1 MKKLQGLVN
10 RVAIS
15 GAFTFCL
22 GSLITFSL
30 MSPAYAKDT
39 LQQDERLSP
48 GQSLTSN
55 NGCFQLVMQNDGN
68 LVLYGKGGKAFW
80 ATGTTGKE
88 VEFAI
93 MQGDGNFVLYAP
105 GGRPTW
111 ATNPGNVG
119 SAGFR
124 LIVQDDGNAVVYAND
139 RPIWAVNPGQRNCD
153 GTAVVAFPITGDR
166 DDKVA
171 NGRMRTSFTLS
182 ADGTLTAVTNT
193 RTGVQLA
200 GFTGGASIILLDGN
214 KQPIWASSVHRYGV
228 DGCMIGTCNRNDNW
242 SDSVPSDIL
251 SQVKGYSILQ
261 QHEPKW
267 LNLVGEKGEK
277 FLGWLRSDEGKAT
290 ISTILTVAAML

>member
-1 MKKLQGLVN
+1 MKKLQGLIA

-15 GAFTFCL
+15 GAFTFCF
-22 GSLITFSL
+22 GSLITLSL

-68 LVLYGKGGKAFW
+68 LVLYGRGGRAIW

-139 RPIWAVNPGQRNCD
+139 RPIWAVNPGRRNCD

-182 ADGTLTAVTNT
+182 ADGRLTAVTNT

-200 GFTGGASIILLDGN
+200 GFTGGTSIILLDGN
-214 KQPIWASSVHRYGV
+214 KQPIWTSRVRRYGV

-242 SDSVPSDIL
+242 SDSVPPDIL
-251 SQVKGYSILQ
+251 SQVRGYSIFQ
-261 QHEPKW
+261 QHDSQLLKRFE
-267 LNLVGEKGEK
+267 VRTEQ
-277 FLGWLRSDEGKAT
+277 FLRWLRSDEGKAT
-290 ISTILTVAAML
+290 MSAIAIML